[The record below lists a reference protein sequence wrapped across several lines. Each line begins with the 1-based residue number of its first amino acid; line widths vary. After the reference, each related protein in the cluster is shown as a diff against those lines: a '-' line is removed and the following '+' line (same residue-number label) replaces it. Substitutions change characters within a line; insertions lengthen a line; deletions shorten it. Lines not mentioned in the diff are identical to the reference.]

1 MSDFI
6 KLNDFYVKDKI
17 ARELIDVVNVNIE
30 DIDQEIINIKNDIYG
45 YIDDKEGKIDGILDA
60 IDKIEEDITEIK
72 ETAGEAG
79 SNIESLLENKH
90 NHANKD
96 ALDELTFS
104 KMEAWNNKSDFDGDY
119 NSLTSLPT
127 TWSYNDLTDI
137 PTVKWDEIEGIPG
150 DIAST
155 GNIPTKLNQ
164 LENSGDPYYYSDIN
178 ISSKEEIDY
187 LIDLFDFK
195 INDTPD
201 AGEEPS
207 EEPLPPEYEE
217 GSDPIPDDYV
227 EYGVNLIKNGRF
239 AGATADSQSIPH
251 WTMRGNVQVDATPYH
266 EVTEYLTL
274 LLLDKEESYIEQV
287 VEDLVEN
294 TVYIL
299 SFDISWE
306 SAVSDYSVLVEYYD
320 DADYMIYGNAFVES
334 DPQMGENFVI
344 ITTPDMSFSKAK
356 IAFEFNGL
364 SELSSTEAN
373 VFLYNVKL
381 EEGFDQTG
389 WTEHPDL

>member
-79 SNIESLLENKH
+79 SNIESLLGDKH

-104 KMEAWNNKSDFDGDY
+104 KMEAWTNKSDFSGNYEDLVGAPETWPYDKIVDVPELEWEDIKDLLPEDY
-119 NSLTSLPT
+119 
-127 TWSYNDLTDI
+127 
-137 PTVKWDEIEGIPG
+137 V
-150 DIAST
+150 T
-155 GNIPTKLNQ
+155 GVIPTKVSAFENDVPYFYENDIVNQ
-164 LENSGDPYYYSDIN
+164 ES
-178 ISSKEEIDY
+178 IDY
-187 LIDLFDFK
+187 LIDLFEFK

-201 AGEEPS
+201 EGEEPA

-239 AGATADSQSIPH
+239 AGATANSQSIPH

-287 VEDLVEN
+287 VEDLAEN
-294 TVYIL
+294 TVYTL

-306 SAVSDYSVLVEYYD
+306 SAVSDYSVLIEYYD
-320 DADYMIYGNAFVES
+320 DADYMIHGNAFIES
-334 DPQMGENFVI
+334 DPQMGEKFVT
-344 ITTPDMSFSKAK
+344 ITTPDISFSKAK

>member
-17 ARELIDVVNVNIE
+17 ARELIDVFNVNIE

-79 SNIESLLENKH
+79 SNIESLLGDKH

-104 KMEAWNNKSDFDGDY
+104 KMEAWTNKSDFSGNYEDLVGAPETWPYDKIVDVPELEWEDIKDLLPEDY
-119 NSLTSLPT
+119 
-127 TWSYNDLTDI
+127 
-137 PTVKWDEIEGIPG
+137 V
-150 DIAST
+150 T
-155 GNIPTKLNQ
+155 GVIPTKVSAFENDVPYFYENDIVNQ
-164 LENSGDPYYYSDIN
+164 ES
-178 ISSKEEIDY
+178 IDY
-187 LIDLFDFK
+187 LIDLFEFK

-201 AGEEPS
+201 EGEEPA

-239 AGATADSQSIPH
+239 AGATANSQSIPH

-287 VEDLVEN
+287 VEDLAEN
-294 TVYIL
+294 TVYTL

-306 SAVSDYSVLVEYYD
+306 SAVSDYSVLIEYYD
-320 DADYMIYGNAFVES
+320 DTDYMIHGNAFIES
-334 DPQMGENFVI
+334 DPQMGEKFVT

>member
-79 SNIESLLENKH
+79 SNIESLLEKQH

-104 KMEAWNNKSDFDGDY
+104 KMEAWTNKSDFSGNYEDLVGAPETWPYDKIVDVPELEWEDIKDLLPEDY
-119 NSLTSLPT
+119 
-127 TWSYNDLTDI
+127 
-137 PTVKWDEIEGIPG
+137 V
-150 DIAST
+150 T
-155 GNIPTKLNQ
+155 GVIPTKVSAFENDVPYFYENDIVNQ
-164 LENSGDPYYYSDIN
+164 ES
-178 ISSKEEIDY
+178 IDY
-187 LIDLFDFK
+187 LIDLFEFK
-195 INDTPD
+195 INNTPGE
-201 AGEEPS
+201 GEEPS

-239 AGATADSQSIPH
+239 AGATANSQSIPH
-251 WTMRGNVQVDATPYH
+251 WTMRGSVQVDATPYH

-274 LLLDKEESYIEQV
+274 LLLDKEEGYIEQV

-320 DADYMIYGNAFVES
+320 DTDYMIYGNAFVES

-356 IAFEFNGL
+356 IIFEFNGL

-373 VFLYNVKL
+373 VYLYNVKL

>member
-1 MSDFI
+1 
-6 KLNDFYVKDKI
+6 
-17 ARELIDVVNVNIE
+17 
-30 DIDQEIINIKNDIYG
+30 
-45 YIDDKEGKIDGILDA
+45 
-60 IDKIEEDITEIK
+60 
-72 ETAGEAG
+72 
-79 SNIESLLENKH
+79 
-90 NHANKD
+90 
-96 ALDELTFS
+96 
-104 KMEAWNNKSDFDGDY
+104 MEAWNNKSDFSGNYKDLVGAPETWPYDKIVDVPELEWEDIKDLLPEDY
-119 NSLTSLPT
+119 
-127 TWSYNDLTDI
+127 
-137 PTVKWDEIEGIPG
+137 V
-150 DIAST
+150 T
-155 GNIPTKLNQ
+155 GVIPTKVSAFENDVPYFYENDIVNQ
-164 LENSGDPYYYSDIN
+164 ES
-178 ISSKEEIDY
+178 IDY
-187 LIDLFDFK
+187 LIDLFEFK

-239 AGATADSQSIPH
+239 AGATANSQSIPY
-251 WTMRGNVQVDATPYH
+251 WTMRGNIQVDATPYN

-320 DADYMIYGNAFVES
+320 DTDYMIYGNAFVES

>member
-79 SNIESLLENKH
+79 SNIESLLGDKH

-104 KMEAWNNKSDFDGDY
+104 KMEAWTNKSDFSGNYEDLVGAPETWPYDKIVDVPELEWEDIKDLLPEDY
-119 NSLTSLPT
+119 
-127 TWSYNDLTDI
+127 
-137 PTVKWDEIEGIPG
+137 V
-150 DIAST
+150 T
-155 GNIPTKLNQ
+155 GVIPTKVSAFENDVPYFYENDIVNQ
-164 LENSGDPYYYSDIN
+164 ES
-178 ISSKEEIDY
+178 IDY
-187 LIDLFDFK
+187 LIDLFEFK

-201 AGEEPS
+201 EGEEPA

-239 AGATADSQSIPH
+239 AGATANSQSIPH

-287 VEDLVEN
+287 VEDLAEN
-294 TVYIL
+294 TVYTL

-306 SAVSDYSVLVEYYD
+306 SAVSDYSVLIEYYD
-320 DADYMIYGNAFVES
+320 DTDYMIHGNAFIES
-334 DPQMGENFVI
+334 DPQMGEKFVT